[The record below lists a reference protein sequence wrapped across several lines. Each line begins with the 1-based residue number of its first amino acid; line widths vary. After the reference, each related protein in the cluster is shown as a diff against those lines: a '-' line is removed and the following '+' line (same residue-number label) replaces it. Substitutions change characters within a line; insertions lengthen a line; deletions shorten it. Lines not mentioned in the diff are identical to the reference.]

1 METRYDKF
9 ELFKNSLS
17 SLKETSKDSDSK
29 EISYMT
35 ESDLQ
40 VVNFDKVK
48 EKYAKKLGLSKKAYS
63 WHMKTSASC
72 GNVT

>member
-9 ELFKNSLS
+9 EFFKNSLS

-48 EKYAKKLGLSKKAYS
+48 EKYAKKWIIKVVEGLPKLLRVFREGLA
-63 WHMKTSASC
+63 
-72 GNVT
+72 

>member
-48 EKYAKKLGLSKKAYS
+48 EKYAKKLGVSE
-63 WHMKTSASC
+63 
-72 GNVT
+72 G

>member
-48 EKYAKKLGLSKKAYS
+48 EIFDAENIDVELL
-63 WHMKTSASC
+63 
-72 GNVT
+72 

>member
-1 METRYDKF
+1 MKKLARPLQDLENLEYSDGTRYDKF
-9 ELFKNSLS
+9 EFFKNSLS

-48 EKYAKKLGLSKKAYS
+48 EKYAK
-63 WHMKTSASC
+63 
-72 GNVT
+72 N

>member
-9 ELFKNSLS
+9 EFFKNSLS

-48 EKYAKKLGLSKKAYS
+48 EKYAKKIRSIRDT
-63 WHMKTSASC
+63 MFE
-72 GNVT
+72 

>member
-40 VVNFDKVK
+40 VVNFDKVIDK
-48 EKYAKKLGLSKKAYS
+48 IIGYHFQIATIANFIF
-63 WHMKTSASC
+63 AI
-72 GNVT
+72 